1 MPRTAQH
8 LPQGQ
13 VDLPYMAGLTPD
25 EDRELRRLHALAEF
39 GALTEQMSELYDD
52 LRERDRRSTVRE
64 PRDVAV
70 PYPRSDEPEVGSGVP
85 FLCMIMKSPSL
96 AISMSLPSSLPLLAC
111 SSRIIFSTAAWSV
124 PGLSFR

>member
-1 MPRTAQH
+1 VGMPRTAQH

-39 GALTEQMSELYDD
+39 GALTEQMSALYDD

-70 PYPRSDEPEVGSGVP
+70 PYPRSDEPED
-85 FLCMIMKSPSL
+85 
-96 AISMSLPSSLPLLAC
+96 ALPGGIGRGGTPVDDGA
-111 SSRIIFSTAAWSV
+111 SR
-124 PGLSFR
+124 